1 MLDKDKM
8 WIGIAIGIIVPTVV
22 YGIFYLGMEM
32 AGKYVDSTMSEKMQL
47 VLIAINAILM
57 RQFLIK
63 REQDNIGRGILLVTF
78 IGVMWHFIH
87 YYTDYL

>member
-8 WIGIAIGIIVPTVV
+8 WVGIVIGILVPVTV
-22 YGIFYLGMEM
+22 YGVFYLSMEM
-32 AGKYVDSTMSEKMQL
+32 AGNYVDSVMSEKMQL

-78 IGVMWHFIH
+78 AGVMYHLIH
-87 YYTDYL
+87 YYL

>member
-8 WIGIAIGIIVPTVV
+8 WVGIVIGILVPAVV

-32 AGKYVDSTMSEKMQL
+32 AGRYVDSVMSEKMQL

-78 IGVMWHFIH
+78 AGVMYHLIN
-87 YYTDYL
+87 YYL

>member
-1 MLDKDKM
+1 MLNKDKM
-8 WIGIAIGIIVPTVV
+8 WIGVAIGVVVPSVV
-22 YGIFYLGMEM
+22 YAIFYLGMEM
-32 AGKYVDSTMSEKMQL
+32 AGNYVSIAISEKMQL